1 MRIVK
6 PRNTTETQAPA
17 TQPPAPAS
25 KPAPA
30 VITWPGQELLKDP
43 VGATVLES
51 TWRGN
56 LAVVVPSPPGS
67 GKTRL
72 TTHLGGALSER
83 AGLRVGIAAQTR
95 AQAIDI
101 SRRLAAICNP
111 VKIGLLW
118 RKTGA
123 YPDVG
128 SCPLIH
134 SGREVWPGSG
144 GAVRVATTAKWLRA
158 QPGTL
163 AADVLIIDEAFQAT
177 YADIGALSAMAN
189 QIVCVGDPGQI
200 DPVVTGDVSRW
211 QGSPT
216 GPHLPAPHALSQA
229 FAADVTT
236 VALKH
241 TWRLGP
247 ETTAMVQS
255 AFYPRLPFTSRRPP
269 EHLAIDGTVL
279 PELAHR
285 ELKVANGSADAGL
298 IAAAVTRTRQ
308 LIDTATLTT
317 AEGTRPVRARD
328 VAVIVPHVSQAAA
341 IRALLGDHPDTLVG
355 TANALQGQER
365 AAVVAIHPMAG
376 KRIVDQFSVETGRL
390 CVMLSRHRSHLSL
403 LIDEQTAAVFDH
415 DDESDTST
423 VRAVLDTMLGTAQF

>member
-6 PRNTTETQAPA
+6 PRNTSEDHAEVTP
-17 TQPPAPAS
+17 PPAPVS

-43 VGATVLES
+43 IGATVLES
-51 TWRGN
+51 AWGGN

-72 TTHLGGALSER
+72 TTLLAAALSHR

-95 AQAIDI
+95 AQAVDI
-101 SRRLAAICNP
+101 SRRLAKVCDP

-123 YPDVG
+123 HPDVHG
-128 SCPLIH
+128 CPLIH

-158 QPGTL
+158 QPGQL
-163 AADVLIIDEAFQAT
+163 GADVLIIDEAFQAT
-177 YADIGALSAMAN
+177 FADVGALSAMAN
-189 QIVCVGDPGQI
+189 QIICVGDPGQI

-211 QGSPT
+211 QGSAT
-216 GPHLPAPHALSQA
+216 GPHLPAPQALTHA
-229 FAADVTT
+229 FGADVTT

-247 ETTAMVQS
+247 QTTEMVQS

-285 ELKVANGSADAGL
+285 ELKVANGSADADL
-298 IAAAVTRTRQ
+298 IAAAVNRTRQ

-317 AEGTRPVRARD
+317 GEGTRPVAARD

-341 IRALLGDHPDTLVG
+341 IRALLGDHPETLVG

-376 KRIVDQFSVETGRL
+376 KRTVDQFSVETGRL

-415 DDESDTST
+415 DNDCDTSN
-423 VRAVLDTMLGTAQF
+423 VRAVLDTMLGTTPF